1 MDNKGR
7 VTVVL
12 HWDQRNQNNR
22 GSGNGGMDAS
32 PSKKTIAHQQNT
44 LGVGDLLMENNNQL
58 KRESEQLY
66 QHHQSVSPNYRHGTT
81 PQITVIHHDAMLPSM
96 TDRLLSNIRYIIL
109 KQSAKFRQ

>member
-12 HWDQRNQNNR
+12 HWDQRNQNYR

-32 PSKKTIAHQQNT
+32 PSKKTTHQQNGF
-44 LGVGDLLMENNNQL
+44 GVGGLLMENSGHL

-66 QHHQSVSPNYRHGTT
+66 QHQQPVPTIHRHGST
-81 PQITVIHHDAMLPSM
+81 PQITVIHHDSISPSM
-96 TDRLLSNIRYIIL
+96 TDRLSKYIELIL
-109 KQSAKFRQ
+109 FLF